1 MGQGMDGDDSFSSER
16 LRLSRIEQVEID
28 ISRLMEKNNG
38 QIFIV
43 KNEKNGSV
51 YRESGFRINEYS

>member
-1 MGQGMDGDDSFSSER
+1 MSYER
-16 LRLSRIEQVEID
+16 LRMSRMEKIELD

-43 KNEKNGSV
+43 KNEKNGMV
-51 YRESGFRINEYS
+51 YREGGFRANEYSQAEWSC